1 MRALL
6 LTVLAALTLAGTPGL
21 AVTKHGFDLN
31 DASVPAREI
40 RSGGPPRDAIPA
52 LNAPKF
58 VDANDVRFLN
68 EDDRVIGIVINA
80 QARAYPIKILNWHE
94 IVNDKI
100 DGQHFVVTFCPLCGT
115 GMVFASNIQGKAL
128 TFGVSGLLYN
138 SDVLLFDRNTGSLW
152 SQIKAE
158 AISGDLRGARL
169 EQLPALHTTWSDWL
183 RRNPDTRV
191 LSTETGYR
199 RDYDQ
204 SPYRGYERTRRLYF
218 QVAND
223 APDDY
228 HRKALVLGVE
238 LDGVYKAYPFKELA
252 AGGRSTFDDL
262 IKDQSVTIHWD
273 QAAQS
278 AYATTDAENKVL
290 PTVVAYW
297 FAWYAF
303 HPETVVFR
311 AP

>member
-6 LTVLAALTLAGTPGL
+6 LTVLSALTLTGTPGL
-21 AVTKHGFDLN
+21 AVTKNGFDLN

-58 VDANDVRFLN
+58 VDANDVHFLN

-100 DGQHFVVTFCPLCGT
+100 DGQYFVVTFCPLCGT
-115 GMVFASNIQGKAL
+115 GMVFASNIQGSAL
-128 TFGVSGLLYN
+128 KFGVSGLLYN

-158 AISGDLRGARL
+158 AISGELRGARL

-199 RDYDQ
+199 RDYDN
-204 SPYRGYERTRRLYF
+204 SPYRGYERSRRLYF

-238 LDGVYKAYPFKELA
+238 INGVYKAYPFKELA

-303 HPETVVFR
+303 HPETVVFK

>member
-1 MRALL
+1 MRMLL
-6 LTVLAALTLAGTPGL
+6 LTVVSALAFVSTLGF
-21 AVTKHGFDLN
+21 AVTKNGFDLN
-31 DASVPAREI
+31 DATVPTGEI
-40 RSGGPPRDAIPA
+40 RSGGPPRDGIPA
-52 LNAPKF
+52 LNAPQF
-58 VDANDVRFLN
+58 VDANDASFLN
-68 EDDRVIGIVINA
+68 KDDRVIGIVIDT

-94 IVNDKI
+94 IVNDKV
-100 DGQHFVVTFCPLCGT
+100 DSQHFVVTYCPLCGT
-115 GMVFASNIQGKAL
+115 GMVFASNVQSSAL
-128 TFGVSGLLYN
+128 IFGVSGLLYN
-138 SDVLLFDRNTGSLW
+138 SDVLLFDRNTESLW

-158 AISGDLRGARL
+158 AISGELRGTRL
-169 EQLPALHTTWSDWL
+169 PQLHALHTTWSDWL
-183 RRNPDTRV
+183 RRHPNSRV

-204 SPYRGYERTRRLYF
+204 SPYRGYETSPRLYF

-238 LDGVYKAYPFKELA
+238 LDGAYKAYPFEELA
-252 AGGRSTFDDL
+252 ASGRATLDDV

-273 QAAQS
+273 QTAQS
-278 AYATTDAENKVL
+278 AHVEADNEVL

-303 HPETVVFR
+303 HPETLVFKAR
-311 AP
+311 